1 MRLLVTRPKEDADP
15 LAKIL
20 KDKGYDPVI
29 FPLLTIKAENDGVK
43 ALGAMKEA
51 DVQAILFTSANGV
64 RHFARADKRRTFK
77 VLAVGDASATAAK
90 EAGFKD
96 VESATG
102 DVDALAKL
110 VKDKCDSKKGQLVH
124 VAGSRIAGDLKGL
137 LEKDGFSYT
146 RVVLYSADKTSDLS
160 ATLKQDISA
169 GKIDGVLL
177 YSPRTATAFVEL
189 AEKAKIKEDL
199 KKVTAYAL
207 SQAVADKLKSAGFKG
222 VVTSK
227 SADTDGLL
235 ACLPKP
241 VAAKK
246 EDTDSVKK
254 ATASAASAAS
264 ASAKAP
270 EKKPG
275 SFKAKL
281 LVASV
286 VILAAV
292 GAGGYFTQDQWVP
305 QVKAEL
311 ADALKINQSE
321 DIERF
326 MSTISKRMA
335 ALEQQPQVKPEVVDI
350 APLNDKIAKLQAD
363 YDALKKEV
371 SAIEITNVPEGQVAG
386 LNELMSLKTENIRL
400 NQLVT
405 ELNNRLSDLEAAQ
418 LKERSSSDNV
428 QALVAS
434 LSTLRDVLRTSG
446 AFTAELAT
454 LSALAQGDVTLETG
468 VEALAPYADTG
479 VASVSSLVAGF
490 NPVANDIVRAVA
502 VPEGAGWMEQ
512 TVKNVTSL
520 VTIRRAPGNL
530 DGEGALGA
538 VARAEYNLKNGDLVA
553 ALAEL
558 NGLEGNPKEAAQ
570 SWIDKAEARLSADKA
585 LAQMQTHILSL
596 LGHVGGQG

>member
-110 VKDKCDSKKGQLVH
+110 VKDKCDPKKGQLVH

-189 AEKAKIKEDL
+189 AEKAKIKADL

-246 EDTDSVKK
+246 EDADPVKK
-254 ATASAASAAS
+254 ATASAAATSP
-264 ASAKAP
+264 KAP

-292 GAGGYFTQDQWVP
+292 GAGAYFTQDQWVP
-305 QVKAEL
+305 QMKAEL

-335 ALEQQPQVKPEVVDI
+335 ALEQQPQVKPEAVDL
-350 APLNDKIAKLQAD
+350 APLDDKIAKLQAD

-386 LNELMSLKTENIRL
+386 LNELVALKTENIRL

-446 AFTAELAT
+446 AFSAELAT

-468 VEALAPYADTG
+468 VEALAPYADNG

-553 ALAEL
+553 ALDEL

-570 SWIDKAEARLSADKA
+570 SWIDKAEARLKADKA

>member
-29 FPLLTIKAENDGVK
+29 FPLLTIKAENDGLK

-77 VLAVGDASATAAK
+77 VLAVGDASAEAAK

-102 DVDALAKL
+102 DVEALAKL
-110 VKDKCDSKKGQLVH
+110 VKDKCDPKKGQLVH

-146 RVVLYSADKTSDLS
+146 RVVLYSADKTTDLS

-189 AEKAKIKEDL
+189 AEKAKIKDDL

-207 SQAVADKLKSAGFKG
+207 SQAVADNLKTAGFKG

-246 EDTDSVKK
+246 ETADPVKK
-254 ATASAASAAS
+254 AQAS
-264 ASAKAP
+264 ASATATKAP

-292 GAGGYFTQDQWVP
+292 GAGAYFTQDQWVP

-311 ADALKINQSE
+311 ADALKINRAE
-321 DIERF
+321 DIEQF

-335 ALEQQPQVKPEVVDI
+335 ALEQQPQVKPQEVDI
-350 APLNDKIAKLQAD
+350 SPLNDKIAKLQAD

-386 LNELMSLKTENIRL
+386 LNELVALKTENIKL

-418 LKERSSSDNV
+418 LQERSSSDNV

-434 LSTLRDVLRTSG
+434 LSTLRDVLRTSSS
-446 AFTAELAT
+446 FTAELAT

-468 VEALAPYADTG
+468 VEALAPYADQG
-479 VASVSSLVAGF
+479 VASVSALVAGF

-502 VPEGAGWMEQ
+502 VPDGAGWVEQ

-530 DGEGALGA
+530 DGEGALGV
-538 VARAEYNLKNGDLVA
+538 VARAEYNLQNGDLVA

-558 NGLEGNPKEAAQ
+558 NTLEGNPKEAAQ
-570 SWIDKAEARLSADKA
+570 GWITKAEARLTADKA